1 MKTIVIVADDPDQKR
16 EFAALLRGLFP
27 ECEIR
32 IVSRHHAALLPHG
45 IDADKE
51 EGRVSEFDAK

>member
-27 ECEIR
+27 ECDIQ
-32 IVSRHHAALLPHG
+32 IVLRHYTALSPRKD
-45 IDADKE
+45 DAQE
-51 EGRVSEFDAK
+51 EACVGEFDDQ